1 MSIKGDGPGA
11 YHHDDRLEE
20 WFQAHNE
27 KSGFDTRYPGCKW
40 EHFED
45 FKEDFQENGWINAKE
60 IEPDRWGTYRRF
72 ETGWMRMGKDACT
85 AAPWSVDDSGQ
96 PVNNFGCPTPNALVE
111 FWSMA
116 FETYCIDM
124 ANEFE
129 PGKFDPIKE
138 MMPNYE
144 PPASSADGGKID
156 LGCII
161 TVQTDFIPKLL
172 NGYKAAAGG
181 VAFNVREDTSIP
193 LVKDLLSGCYD
204 VVFCA
209 KGNEDPDLAYVP
221 VLTQKVVVA
230 MSSDCPLVEKE
241 FVTPTDLLE
250 QHLITYVDTIPL
262 GRAVRRMLDECGIKN
277 VEYSYLDES
286 ILAGFAA
293 NGVEAAVML
302 DTFLLRSVDDVVVRP
317 FYPSALDRRSC
328 HHRVYMAYSTK
339 NYHPYRVD
347 HFIQHVIETKALKP
361 DPNAC
366 YID

>member
-1 MSIKGDGPGA
+1 MNLSQLYYFRKLA
-11 YHHDDRLEE
+11 ELQHY
-20 WFQAHNE
+20 A
-27 KSGFDTRYPGCKW
+27 KA
-40 EHFED
+40 
-45 FKEDFQENGWINAKE
+45 AKE
-60 IEPDRWGTYRRF
+60 LYITQPSLSNAISSLEQELGVSLFQKTGRNIHLTKYGAEFLAYVNKGLEQIDKGIAIMKNYAGT
-72 ETGWMRMGKDACT
+72 G
-85 AAPWSVDDSGQ
+85 
-96 PVNNFGCPTPNALVE
+96 
-111 FWSMA
+111 
-116 FETYCIDM
+116 
-124 ANEFE
+124 
-129 PGKFDPIKE
+129 
-138 MMPNYE
+138 
-144 PPASSADGGKID
+144 DGGKID

-221 VLTQKVVVA
+221 VLTQKAVVA

>member
-1 MSIKGDGPGA
+1 M
-11 YHHDDRLEE
+11 
-20 WFQAHNE
+20 
-27 KSGFDTRYPGCKW
+27 
-40 EHFED
+40 
-45 FKEDFQENGWINAKE
+45 
-60 IEPDRWGTYRRF
+60 
-72 ETGWMRMGKDACT
+72 
-85 AAPWSVDDSGQ
+85 
-96 PVNNFGCPTPNALVE
+96 
-111 FWSMA
+111 
-116 FETYCIDM
+116 
-124 ANEFE
+124 
-129 PGKFDPIKE
+129 
-138 MMPNYE
+138 
-144 PPASSADGGKID
+144 
-156 LGCII
+156 
-161 TVQTDFIPKLL
+161 
-172 NGYKAAAGG
+172 
-181 VAFNVREDTSIP
+181 
-193 LVKDLLSGCYD
+193 
-204 VVFCA
+204 
-209 KGNEDPDLAYVP
+209 P

>member
-1 MSIKGDGPGA
+1 MNLSQLYYFRKLA
-11 YHHDDRLEE
+11 ELQHY
-20 WFQAHNE
+20 A
-27 KSGFDTRYPGCKW
+27 KA
-40 EHFED
+40 
-45 FKEDFQENGWINAKE
+45 AKE
-60 IEPDRWGTYRRF
+60 LYITQPSLSNAISSLEQELGVSLFQKTGRNIHLTKYGAEFLAYVNKGLEQIDKGIAIMKNYAGT
-72 ETGWMRMGKDACT
+72 G
-85 AAPWSVDDSGQ
+85 
-96 PVNNFGCPTPNALVE
+96 
-111 FWSMA
+111 
-116 FETYCIDM
+116 
-124 ANEFE
+124 
-129 PGKFDPIKE
+129 
-138 MMPNYE
+138 
-144 PPASSADGGKID
+144 DGGKID

-293 NGVEAAVML
+293 NGEIGRA
-302 DTFLLRSVDDVVVRP
+302 
-317 FYPSALDRRSC
+317 SC
-328 HHRVYMAYSTK
+328 RERVSS
-339 NYHPYRVD
+339 PV
-347 HFIQHVIETKALKP
+347 
-361 DPNAC
+361 
-366 YID
+366 